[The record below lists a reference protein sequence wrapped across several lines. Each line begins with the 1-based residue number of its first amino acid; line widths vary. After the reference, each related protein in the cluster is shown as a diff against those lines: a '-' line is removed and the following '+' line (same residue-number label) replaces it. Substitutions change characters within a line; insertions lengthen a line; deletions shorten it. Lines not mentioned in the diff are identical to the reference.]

1 MTLVQQRLVNAYA
14 ILLLAERIK
23 LEEIPATEV
32 VLQNDVKSTI
42 RNESEIRKAELEI
55 ERLTTQQ

>member
-55 ERLTTQQ
+55 ERLTA